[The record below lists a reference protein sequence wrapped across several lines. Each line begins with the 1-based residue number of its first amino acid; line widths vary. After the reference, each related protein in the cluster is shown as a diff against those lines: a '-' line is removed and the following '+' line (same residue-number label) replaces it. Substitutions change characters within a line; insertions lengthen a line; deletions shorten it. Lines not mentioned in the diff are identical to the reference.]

1 MQTNT
6 RKCTKVQKIF
16 TTLFPR
22 RNFLE
27 KREVVAAESHSIL
40 RTVPSRPG
48 DHDDNNDNDDNSNN
62 DDDIYGD
69 DDDGNSDNDD
79 DNSEDDDNCNNGDI
93 YIMMKCL
100 SVCLSVT
107 KNHHF
112 LLGVSCDHLNYP

>member
-1 MQTNT
+1 MSSTTSMQTNT

-40 RTVPSRPG
+40 RAVPSRPG
-48 DHDDNNDNDDNSNN
+48 DHDDNSDNDDNSNN

-100 SVCLSVT
+100 SVT

-112 LLGVSCDHLNYP
+112 LL

>member
-40 RTVPSRPG
+40 RAVPTLPG
-48 DHDDNNDNDDNSNN
+48 NNDDNGDNDNDIYGDAYDNS
-62 DDDIYGD
+62 DIIDDIYGD
-69 DDDGNSDNDD
+69 TSNVFQSN
-79 DNSEDDDNCNNGDI
+79 
-93 YIMMKCL
+93 L
-100 SVCLSVT
+100 
-107 KNHHF
+107 
-112 LLGVSCDHLNYP
+112 HL